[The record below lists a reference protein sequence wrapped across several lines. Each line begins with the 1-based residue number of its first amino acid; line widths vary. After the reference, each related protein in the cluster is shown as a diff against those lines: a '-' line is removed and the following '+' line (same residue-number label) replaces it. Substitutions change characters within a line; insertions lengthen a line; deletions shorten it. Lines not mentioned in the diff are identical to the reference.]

1 MTQRRSNFE
10 FVSFLFHWR
19 AHTEAMVMNA
29 LKLVSAAALILIT
42 AGAWPSPRYGSMI
55 ALGICIMAALA
66 LHFAVP

>member
-1 MTQRRSNFE
+1 
-10 FVSFLFHWR
+10 
-19 AHTEAMVMNA
+19 MVMNA